1 MIEHLSSEIILRIF
15 QKLKYMDLINV
26 SEVSKHFNK
35 VATDPKLWEDY
46 DLGKKCLNDKIAL
59 PRFQRLKMFKFSK
72 HTIIMMNSTPKKV

>member
-1 MIEHLSSEIILRIF
+1 MIEHLPNEIILEIF
-15 QKLKYMDLINV
+15 QKLKNMDLINV
-26 SEVSKHFNK
+26 IKVSKQFNK

-59 PRFQRLKMFKFSK
+59 PRFQRLKTFKFSK